1 MSSGIATE
9 TEALQ
14 MVLDRLGYDYQDAL
28 STDMLDRLLQGLKVP
43 DNYRT
48 FLTMMSPDGAELR
61 AAQMSVVLAEP
72 SELLDL
78 QARQRHRGVG
88 DVVVGTLHD
97 YPLVSALGEAESR
110 EDAPLYKVMDQERVL
125 VASSFLQFLQM
136 LRLTLEMGVM
146 LADEDDGYGED
157 DEDDATYDPYEGGG
171 LSSRSQEQEY
181 AWEEYAEELERID
194 PEAAAAWLRE

>member
-1 MSSGIATE
+1 MSSGIAAE

-48 FLTMMSPDGAELR
+48 FLTLMSPDGAELR

-78 QARQRHRGVG
+78 QARQRYRGVG
-88 DVVVGTLHD
+88 DVVLGTLHD

-136 LRLTLEMGVM
+136 LRLTLEMGTM
-146 LADEDDGYGED
+146 LADQEDSYGED
-157 DEDDATYDPYEGGG
+157 DEDAEAYDPYEGGG

-181 AWEEYAEELERID
+181 AWEEYAEEIERID
-194 PEAAAAWLRE
+194 PDAAAAWLRE

>member
-1 MSSGIATE
+1 MSSGIAAE

-28 STDMLDRLLQGLKVP
+28 PAEVLDRLLHGLKVP

-48 FLTMMSPDGAELR
+48 FLTLMSPDGAELR
-61 AAQMSVVLAEP
+61 AAQMSVVLADP

-78 QARQRHRGVG
+78 QARQRHRLVG
-88 DVVVGTLHD
+88 DVVLGTLHD
-97 YPLVSALGEAESR
+97 YPLVSALGEAESK
-110 EDAPLYKVMDQERVL
+110 EDAPLYKVMDVERIL

-146 LADEDDGYGED
+146 LADEEDTYGEEEE
-157 DEDDATYDPYEGGG
+157 DEAYDPYEGGG
-171 LSSRSQEQEY
+171 MSSRSQEQEY

-194 PEAAAAWLRE
+194 PEATTVWLRE